1 MRHKNVFLAVVLTL
15 LFAGS
20 AWSADK
26 YVFDAAHTYIG
37 FSVRHL
43 GISNVRG
50 RFKDF
55 SGTFL
60 IDEKNMSKCVAD
72 VAIQVSS
79 IDTNNEKRDAHLKS
93 GDFFDA
99 EKYPTMMFKSKKLKK
114 AKNGYVVTGDLTIH
128 GVTKE
133 VKIPFTV
140 EKVTVMGK
148 THIGVEGGLTINRLD
163 YGVKWNKILDKGGL
177 MVGNDVNIELTVD
190 AVKE

>member
-1 MRHKNVFLAVVLTL
+1 MRCKNVFLAFVISL

-20 AWSADK
+20 AFSADK
-26 YVFDAAHTYIG
+26 YVFDSAHTYIG

-50 RFKDF
+50 KFKDF

-72 VAIQVSS
+72 VTIQVSS

-93 GDFFDA
+93 ADFLDA
-99 EKYPTMMFKSKKLKK
+99 EKFTAITFKSKALKK
-114 AKNGYVVTGDLTIH
+114 SKNGYVVTGDLTIH

-133 VKIPFTV
+133 VKIPFTA

-163 YGVKWNKILDKGGL
+163 YGVKWNKILDMGGL
-177 MVGNDVNIELTVD
+177 MVGNDVTIELTVD
-190 AVKE
+190 AIKE